1 MNIETVFLVPLN
13 RSIAAGWLILAVLLL
28 RFLLK
33 KAPKKVRVW
42 LWGLVGVKLVMP
54 VSIKSIFSLIPSAET
69 VTQEFLYEP
78 AAGFQSGVE
87 SVDAVL
93 APVLQAGLT
102 PDHVTSANPA
112 QILCAIAGILWLIG
126 IGVLLLYSVVSYTA
140 LRIRLRYAVHLRA
153 DIWKYEA
160 GTTPFVLGVL
170 RPRIYLP
177 FSMQE
182 SALDHVLAHEY
193 AHIRRGDPV
202 IRLVGWMISCLYW
215 FHPLV
220 WVAYI
225 LLCRD
230 IELACDEHVLQTLDE
245 DGRKAYSHALLEQ
258 SVGIKRVRPA
268 ACPLSF
274 GERDIGRRIR
284 NILQYKKPELWTV
297 VVCAVL
303 CIVVAVCFL
312 TDPYMAS
319 DPAKVVGPYDISGL
333 GGDFLQS
340 GNEAY
345 AVGAN
350 AYGMPVFED
359 HRAAYSAFLSEYAA
373 GIEEI
378 RITWE
383 LKPISRKNYAD
394 YKVYGW
400 QTLCTDEELNRQC
413 HQVTL
418 FFDLYENSFDKT
430 VRTNASPTLPAEMDT
445 DLTQEVSQAQQVLA
459 TFPVKNINEMQVYPA
474 QKARQFLPEGAVCTE
489 VSVSGTVLYMDYRYN
504 GYRYIVMYHTD
515 GVVDAVIS
523 PVGTWSPEDVP
534 VWYVSSEAPG
544 KVELSYSSEGVY
556 QTMNH
561 ILRYTGGEFL
571 GMGIALSYMP
581 EDGSYYEQIIL
592 SGDRLT
598 VVSSEGKILYDGTGP
613 TESHYAHSSLLKR
626 LDDWWAGVPE
636 EAIPAYTDSED
647 MAVYSWYAEEER
659 PVYSI
664 WCFHGVPTW
673 FAEGEM
679 DRVYTLEPFNG
690 NEGA

>member
-1 MNIETVFLVPLN
+1 MNIETIFLLPLN
-13 RSIAAGWLILAVLLL
+13 RSIAAGWMILAVIIL

-33 KAPKKVRVW
+33 NAPKNIRVW
-42 LWGLVGVKLVMP
+42 LWAMVGVRLVTP
-54 VSIKSIFSLIPSAET
+54 FSIKSVFSLIPSAET
-69 VTQEFLYEP
+69 VPENFLYDASP
-78 AAGFQSGVE
+78 AIQSGIE
-87 SVDAVL
+87 SIDGA
-93 APVLQAGLT
+93 LT
-102 PDHVTSANPA
+102 PSMQTIFSPQPMTSANPA
-112 QILCAIAGILWLIG
+112 QILCAIAGFLWLIG

-140 LRIRLRYAVHLRA
+140 LRVRLRYAVHLRA
-153 DIWKYEA
+153 NIWQCEA

-177 FSMQE
+177 FSLQE
-182 SALDHVLAHEY
+182 SALDHVLAHEF
-193 AHIRRGDPV
+193 AHIRRGDPM
-202 IRLVGWMISCLYW
+202 IKLVGWMIACFYW

-245 DGRKAYSHALLEQ
+245 AGKKAYSHALLDQ
-258 SVGIKRVRPA
+258 SVDRKYARLA
-268 ACPLSF
+268 ACPFSF
-274 GERDIGRRIR
+274 GERDVGRRIR
-284 NILQYKKPELWTV
+284 NILQYKKPALWLV
-297 VVCAVL
+297 LVCVVL
-303 CIVVAVCFL
+303 CLVVAVCFL
-312 TDPYMAS
+312 TDPDMMS
-319 DPAKVVGPYDISGL
+319 DPSKVVGPYDISGL

-359 HRAAYSAFLSEYAA
+359 HRTAYSAFLSEYAA

-378 RITWE
+378 RITWG
-383 LKPISRKNYAD
+383 LKPLSRRNYAD

-400 QTLCTDEELNRQC
+400 QTLCTDEELTRQC

-430 VRTNASPTLPAEMDT
+430 VRANVPPTLPSEMDT
-445 DLTQEVSQAQQVLA
+445 DLTQELAQAQQVLA
-459 TFPVKNINEMQVYPA
+459 TFPVKNTKEMQVYSA
-474 QKARQFLPEGAVCTE
+474 QKAQRFLPEGAVCSE
-489 VSVSGTVLYMDYRYN
+489 VSASGAVLYIDYQHN

-515 GVVDAVIS
+515 GVVEEVIS
-523 PVGTWSPEDVP
+523 PIGVWSPGDVP

-544 KVELSYSSEGVY
+544 KVELSYSSEGVF

-571 GMGIALSYMP
+571 GMGMALSYMP
-581 EDGSYYEQIIL
+581 KDGSYYEQIIL

-598 VVSSEGKILYDGTGP
+598 VISSEGKTLYDGTGP
-613 TESHYAHSSLLKR
+613 AESHYTHSSLLKR

-636 EAIPAYTDSED
+636 EAIPAYTDSSD
-647 MAVYSWYAEEER
+647 MAVYSWYAEEEW
-659 PVYSI
+659 PIYSI

-679 DRVYTLEPFNG
+679 DRVYTLEPFDG
-690 NEGA
+690 NEGV